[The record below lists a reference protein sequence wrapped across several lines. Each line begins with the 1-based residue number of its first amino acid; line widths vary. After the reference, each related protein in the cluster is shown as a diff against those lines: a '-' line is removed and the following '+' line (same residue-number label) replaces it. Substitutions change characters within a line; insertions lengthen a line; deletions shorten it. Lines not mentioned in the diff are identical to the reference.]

1 MINKEISLICPQ
13 TQTPDIWSPYFVLSL
28 QIRVEVYDNGQPSL
42 NDISIVKVSVNRN
55 LNPPRFTEG
64 NGNQEVSILYSQV
77 LGSPIAVVEASD
89 ADAQAPHNEVEYYLI
104 GDALAQQYFMVNRQ
118 TGEVS
123 VRKDLGDDRN
133 TRYSVSTTPQ
143 QF

>member
-1 MINKEISLICPQ
+1 MSQKTNSQL
-13 TQTPDIWSPYFVLSL
+13 VLFSL

-42 NDISIVKVSVNRN
+42 SDISIVKVSVNRN

-64 NGNQEVSILYSQV
+64 NGNQEVSILYSQI
-77 LGSPIAVVEASD
+77 LGSPIAAVEASD

-133 TRYSVSTTPQ
+133 TRYTVSTIHSS
-143 QF
+143 FS